1 MWEPI
6 KHEVSD
12 RKVCKYMM
20 FDVYIKSFCISWMF
34 FKSSGCLVEV
44 EQSALLDQVQSI
56 KLIWNTEKNRVFNC
70 RRQTLHCLIFQ
81 RQNY

>member
-20 FDVYIKSFCISWMF
+20 FDVYIKSFVSP
-34 FKSSGCLVEV
+34 GCFLKVPV
-44 EQSALLDQVQSI
+44 AL
-56 KLIWNTEKNRVFNC
+56 
-70 RRQTLHCLIFQ
+70 
-81 RQNY
+81 